1 MDSVF
6 KHIIIRS
13 IFHICDNVA
22 FLRFSHSGKVYGYY
36 KIRYFRKKTHRF
48 IWPPILIV
56 HILLPAEAEW
66 PLLPPPQ
73 LPAAERPLVIL
84 KVISAGATVA
94 TVATVASVATAASV

>member
-1 MDSVF
+1 MLVSYLCPYPSLYVFSAVFLPF

-13 IFHICDNVA
+13 IFLIRDNIA
-22 FLRFSHSGKVYGYY
+22 FLRFSHSGEDPQ
-36 KIRYFRKKTHRF
+36 THRF

-56 HILLPAEAEW
+56 HILLPAEAES

-84 KVISAGATVA
+84 KVISAGATLA
-94 TVATVASVATAASV
+94 